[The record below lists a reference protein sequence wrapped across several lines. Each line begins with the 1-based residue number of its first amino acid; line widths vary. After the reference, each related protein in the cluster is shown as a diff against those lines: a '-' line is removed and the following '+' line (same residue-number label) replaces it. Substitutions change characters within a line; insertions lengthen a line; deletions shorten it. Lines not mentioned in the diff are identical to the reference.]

1 MQGVSK
7 ADGNVFFQAGDGIRD
22 LVRSRGLGDV
32 KKRQIINFYEDQY
45 LDLINFMLFLKTF
58 PLPRH

>member
-1 MQGVSK
+1 MIY
-7 ADGNVFFQAGDGIRD
+7 NILIFYF
-22 LVRSRGLGDV
+22 
-32 KKRQIINFYEDQY
+32 IINFYEDQY